1 MTPIAAYK
9 KALRDGP
16 SDDTRTAACA
26 DPDWAS
32 QYAIHVDKA
41 PRDDTRA
48 AACADPMS
56 ANQYARN
63 VDHYPHP
70 TLVAKWGSNIGKNP
84 ADYMKEPT
92 ISETLLDRLV

>member
-1 MTPIAAYK
+1 MTPRDAYL
-9 KALRDGP
+9 KAQRAGP
-16 SDDTRTAACA
+16 SDDTRAAACA
-26 DPDWAS
+26 EPAS
-32 QYAIHVDKA
+32 AYRYASNVDRV